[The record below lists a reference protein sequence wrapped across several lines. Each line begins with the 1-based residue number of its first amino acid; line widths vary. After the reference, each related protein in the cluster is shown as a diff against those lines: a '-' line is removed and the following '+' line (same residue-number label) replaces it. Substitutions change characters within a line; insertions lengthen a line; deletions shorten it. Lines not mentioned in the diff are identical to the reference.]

1 LIYGTIPANEEENLI
16 NEYLDNYELSNRQ
29 IILYGRNATDS
40 SVDKKYYQLI
50 SLGCKRV
57 FIYRGGLFE
66 WLLLQDIY
74 GFSAFPTTKKIL
86 DILKYK

>member
-1 LIYGTIPANEEENLI
+1 MMDLS
-16 NEYLDNYELSNRQ
+16 EYLVLPFVEIEIRFGTLMLNKFD
-29 IILYGRNATDS
+29 A